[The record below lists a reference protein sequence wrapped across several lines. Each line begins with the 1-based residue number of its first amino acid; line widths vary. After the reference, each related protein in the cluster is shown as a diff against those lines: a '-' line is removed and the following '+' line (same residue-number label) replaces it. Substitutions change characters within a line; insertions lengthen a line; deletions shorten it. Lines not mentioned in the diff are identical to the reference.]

1 MDIGDI
7 DLEGI
12 EQAYADKGKG
22 YVLQEQVILL
32 KESIIKAC
40 LSNQHGISFGS
51 HNETQQ
57 KFEEPS
63 KKTRRKTNKHK
74 AIEVGKRLVE

>member
-12 EQAYADKGKG
+12 EQACADKGKG
-22 YVLQEQVILL
+22 YILQEQVILL
-32 KESIIKAC
+32 KESIIKAR
-40 LSNQHGISFGS
+40 LLNQLGISSGS
-51 HNETQQ
+51 HKETQQ

-63 KKTRRKTNKHK
+63 KKTRRKTNKHR
-74 AIEVGKRLVE
+74 AAEVGKRLVE